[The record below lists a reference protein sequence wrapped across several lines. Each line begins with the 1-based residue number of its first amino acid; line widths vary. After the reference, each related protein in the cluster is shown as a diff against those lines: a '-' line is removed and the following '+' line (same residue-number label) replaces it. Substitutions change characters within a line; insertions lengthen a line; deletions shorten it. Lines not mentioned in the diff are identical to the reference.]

1 VRIRSRRSNPAM
13 FRLFGRTAVT
23 ANSPSRASPLS
34 DNRCVMI
41 SIRLQP
47 LCYRQGAMSLNAEKC
62 QNSIARSA
70 FTSAK
75 VSPSFRLNRNA
86 FFPTKAA
93 KLWWASDRI
102 FALLYGDAQDA
113 TPRRLPRSRRAT
125 VTRYQVEAF
134 PSTSSI
140 DLRQEYSCVSK
151 PGGQGNAGVGN
162 DWLRREEV
170 CWRNP
175 L

>member
-1 VRIRSRRSNPAM
+1 M

-102 FALLYGDAQDA
+102 FALLYGDAQGRDA
-113 TPRRLPRSRRAT
+113 SQITAVQTRNCDQVPSRGVPIDLVDRSASRVLLRVKARRPGQCRSR
-125 VTRYQVEAF
+125 E
-134 PSTSSI
+134 
-140 DLRQEYSCVSK
+140 
-151 PGGQGNAGVGN
+151 
-162 DWLRREEV
+162 
-170 CWRNP
+170 
-175 L
+175 